1 MNDIFKNKRLSF
13 AYAMTFF
20 LTLLPYI
27 IIPYLALFFINNSK
41 LTNAQVGFIIG
52 IAALSTSVSALFTS
66 KIEKKVGE
74 KKLLISSTI
83 MIGFSYLLY
92 ALVNN
97 FYLLVAVSL
106 LLGTAS
112 GINGTLMKCLVAE
125 EKGDISSDKAFRIR
139 YMIFC
144 VSIIIGPFLSQIFGL
159 FISEK
164 LILILLGL
172 AYLLL
177 SISFTLFQ
185 FSSRNSIIDDK
196 LLSKIPKAFDYKPLV
211 YISIIGILSFIV
223 FSIFESVTPL
233 AISNLFENPATIY
246 ANLLILNSVLA
257 LVIQPLIILVS
268 KKINTKNIAIVG
280 ALLFASSYLL
290 FSISNTIFMIIISTI
305 VFTMGE
311 VLLIPSLD
319 VLVDTAAGDDNK
331 KLYFSITE
339 VKQIGFFI
347 GPWMAG
353 IILDRSSSMVMY
365 LIFTTVSICLAV
377 VLVYYKKQALK
388 NKSSFSK

>member
-144 VSIIIGPFLSQIFGL
+144 VSIVIGPFLSQIFGL

-290 FSISNTIFMIIISTI
+290 FSISNTIFMIIISTF